1 MTSKYHHLTYE
12 QRCQIYALKKR
23 GDTQSAIAREL
34 KVHRSTIS
42 RELKRN
48 KGEKGYRIKQA
59 QEKASD
65 RRSKASR
72 RPKKMTATTIK
83 IIEKKLCKQ
92 WSPEQ
97 IAGFLKKQK
106 YPKATSTET
115 IYQHIWKDKKRGGSL
130 YKHLRHSGKKYN
142 KRRSNKAGRGYI
154 PNRIGIEKRPE
165 IVEKKCRLGDWE
177 LDTII
182 GKGHQGAIVSIV
194 DRASKLTKLAKVSKK
209 QLEKLEKR
217 FLANS
222 SR

>member
-115 IYQHIWKDKKRGGSL
+115 IYQHIWK
-130 YKHLRHSGKKYN
+130 
-142 KRRSNKAGRGYI
+142 
-154 PNRIGIEKRPE
+154 RPCNDE
-165 IVEKKCRLGDWE
+165 RQQDEAF
-177 LDTII
+177 
-182 GKGHQGAIVSIV
+182 KGAHHCLSFPGVSTV
-194 DRASKLTKLAKVSKK
+194 FTPKL
-209 QLEKLEKR
+209 
-217 FLANS
+217 F
-222 SR
+222 